1 MKQRLILNLG
11 QFRDM
16 APLIATQIIVAP
28 VQKKRY
34 YSRKSEEW
42 VN

>member
-11 QFRDM
+11 QFRDT

-28 VQKKRY
+28 VQTKRY
-34 YSRKSEEW
+34 YGGKSKQW